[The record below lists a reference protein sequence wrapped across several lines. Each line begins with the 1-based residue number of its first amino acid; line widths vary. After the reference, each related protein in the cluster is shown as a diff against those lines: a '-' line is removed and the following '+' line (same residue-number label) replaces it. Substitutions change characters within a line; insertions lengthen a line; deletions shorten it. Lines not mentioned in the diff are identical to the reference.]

1 MKNLKKKI
9 LATIVSIATAIAMFA
24 TPVCAA
30 NTDAPVEQE
39 NTARQSVGDLIAG
52 SQATIHGGSG
62 VVEVYLSSG
71 NWWTDIMCGTAST
84 GAVGSVSCYVTFPN
98 GTTTYLGTIDASG
111 DHTDYM
117 EFSHCPAGTYKF
129 AFEGN
134 TSDTYD
140 VYARMYD

>member
-39 NTARQSVGDLIAG
+39 NTARQSIGSQIAG
-52 SQATIHGGSG
+52 GQDTIHGGAG
-62 VVEVYLSSG
+62 TVYVYLSTG

-98 GTTTYLGTIDASG
+98 GNTTYLGTIDASG
-111 DHTDYM
+111 DHTSYK
-117 EFSHCPAGTYKF
+117 EFTHCPSGTYTF
-129 AFEGN
+129 TFEGN
-134 TSDTYD
+134 TNDTYD
-140 VYARMYD
+140 VYARMYN

>member
-1 MKNLKKKI
+1 MRTLKEKI

-30 NTDAPVEQE
+30 NAPVEQE
-39 NTARQSVGDLIAG
+39 KTERQSVGGLIAG
-52 SQATIHGGSG
+52 GQATIHGGSG
-62 VVEVYLSSG
+62 SVYVVLDSG

-84 GAVGSVSCYVTFPN
+84 GASGSVSCYVTFPD
-98 GTTTYLGTIDASG
+98 GVTTYLGTIDASG
-111 DHTDYM
+111 DHTSYK
-117 EFSHCPAGTYKF
+117 EFTHCPSGVYKF
-129 AFEGN
+129 AFEST

>member
-39 NTARQSVGDLIAG
+39 NTARQSIGSQIAG
-52 SQATIHGGSG
+52 GQDTIHGGSG
-62 VVEVYLSSG
+62 IVEVYLSSG

-117 EFSHCPAGTYKF
+117 EFNHCPAGTYTF
-129 AFEGN
+129 TFEGN

>member
-9 LATIVSIATAIAMFA
+9 LATIVSITTAIAMFA

-52 SQATIHGGSG
+52 GQATIHGGSG
-62 VVEVYLSSG
+62 IVEVYLSSG

-84 GAVGSVSCYVTFPN
+84 GASGSVSCYVTFPN
-98 GTTTYLGTIDASG
+98 GNTTYLGTIDASG
-111 DHTDYM
+111 DHTSYK
-117 EFSHCPAGTYKF
+117 EFTHCPSGTYTF
-129 AFEGN
+129 TFEGN
-134 TSDTYD
+134 TNDTYD
-140 VYARMYD
+140 VYARMYN